1 MKRSKDHYEVMI
13 THQENIDH
21 GVQYGMDLFER
32 VLRREEGSG
41 EESGGYVE
49 ELDNIVRKMFEET
62 RNALN
67 IAFQMHEGLR
77 PISN

>member
-1 MKRSKDHYEVMI
+1 MI